1 MRTRDQARP
10 QRSPTDGLA
19 DRPSAGQGPE
29 ASGPGPASA
38 ADAGVPRLPDR
49 PGGRTEP
56 GPTGEPRAGPTLG
69 ERLVAARERKGVDL
83 YRAERDT
90 KIRARYLAALERGDD
105 RELPGAVYTK
115 GFLRN
120 YALYLGLDPD
130 DVLRQWRRER
140 GEAAL
145 AAPPLAVPRPLEAPR
160 QGLTF
165 TPGVVVAALLTVAV
179 VAFVG
184 YLGLQL
190 VRFAKPPTI
199 SVTDPPVAV
208 VDVEEGTTEYTI
220 RGLSDPGATVEV
232 RAPGRSQPYR
242 VTAGP
247 DGTWSVVVE
256 LRRGRNEFE
265 VTAKDPET
273 GKVAESPVAVLVNV
287 PFPVIAAPTL
297 TLDSPADGATYEN
310 GAVPVEGRTT
320 NAATVTVEAAYA
332 GPASGE
338 PQPSSGP
345 SPSPPPAPEPQTTV
359 PADDGTFSVPLDL
372 TTGRWTITV
381 TAASAER
388 RTVTLRRTVEVS
400 YRGVTL
406 VVQIKGGRAWLK
418 VWVDDRVDP
427 TVGAAGTVYRDGKVL
442 TFTGQRS
449 IEVRTG
455 SSGVTYFTLNGIS
468 LGRLGRVG
476 VPETWRFEP
485 PNPPVRT
492 DRR

>member
-1 MRTRDQARP
+1 MRSRDQARP
-10 QRSPTDGLA
+10 NRELGI
-19 DRPSAGQGPE
+19 DRASRDEAPPE
-29 ASGPGPASA
+29 AALPVRPPADGAASA
-38 ADAGVPRLPDR
+38 
-49 PGGRTEP
+49 
-56 GPTGEPRAGPTLG
+56 PTSSQPTLG
-69 ERLVAARERKGVDL
+69 ERLIAARERKGVDL

-105 RELPGAVYTK
+105 RELPGVVYTK

-140 GEAAL
+140 GEAAQ
-145 AAPPLAVPRPLEAPR
+145 AAPRIAVPRPLEAPR
-160 QGLTF
+160 QGLAF

-179 VAFVG
+179 VAFLG
-184 YLGLQL
+184 YLALQL
-190 VRFAKPPTI
+190 ARFAQPPRV
-199 SVTDPPVAV
+199 SVVDPPVAV
-208 VDVEEGTTEYTI
+208 LEVEEGTESYTLK
-220 RGLSDPGATVEV
+220 GLSDPGATVEV
-232 RAPGRSQPYR
+232 SAPGRPQPYR

-247 DGTWSVVVE
+247 DGTWAVVVE

-273 GKVAESPVAVLVNV
+273 GKTAESPVRILISV
-287 PFPVIAAPTL
+287 PFLVAAAPTL
-297 TLDSPADGATYEN
+297 NVDSPADGAVYEN

-320 NAATVTVEAAYA
+320 NAVKVTVEAIYA

-338 PQPSSGP
+338 PRPSAGP
-345 SPSPPPAPEPQTTV
+345 SPSPPPAPEPQTTE

-372 TTGRWTITV
+372 STGRWTIVV
-381 TAASAER
+381 TAASAEN
-388 RTVTLRRTVEVS
+388 RTVSLRRTVEVS

-418 VWVDDRVDP
+418 VWVDDQLDP
-427 TVGAAGTVYRDGKVL
+427 TVGAAGTVYRDGKTL

-449 IEVRTG
+449 VEVRTG
-455 SSGVTYFTLNGIS
+455 SSGVTYFTLNGVS

>member
-1 MRTRDQARP
+1 MSTRDHARP
-10 QRSPTDGLA
+10 NPASSDGPRGSDPLSPGRSGVPG
-19 DRPSAGQGPE
+19 PSA
-29 ASGPGPASA
+29 ASGAPSGLRGGAGA
-38 ADAGVPRLPDR
+38 EGRTDAGVDR
-49 PGGRTEP
+49 PAE
-56 GPTGEPRAGPTLG
+56 PTLG

-90 KIRARYLAALERGDD
+90 KIRARYLSALERGDD

-140 GEAAL
+140 GDAAL
-145 AAPPLAVPRPLEAPR
+145 AAPPIAVPRPLEAPR

-165 TPGVVVAALLTVAV
+165 TPGVVAAALLTIAV

-190 VRFAKPPTI
+190 VRFAKPPMITV
-199 SVTDPPVAV
+199 SDPAVAV
-208 VDVEEGTTEYTI
+208 VEVEEGTAEYTL
-220 RGLSDPGATVEV
+220 RGFSDPGATVEIA
-232 RAPGRSQPYR
+232 APGRDQPYR

-247 DGTWSVVVE
+247 DGSWSAVVE

-265 VTAKDPET
+265 VSAKDPET
-273 GKVAESPVAVLVNV
+273 GKVAETPVRVLINV
-287 PFPVIAAPTL
+287 PFSVVAAPTL
-297 TLDSPADGATYEN
+297 TVDSPADGATYEN

-320 NAATVTVEAAYA
+320 NAAKVTVEATYA

-338 PQPSSGP
+338 PQASAAP
-345 SPSPPPAPEPQTTV
+345 SPSPPPGPEPQTTE
-359 PADDGTFSVPLDL
+359 PAEDGTFSVPLDL

-381 TAASAER
+381 TAASAEN

-427 TVGAAGTVYRDGKVL
+427 TVGAAGTVYGDGKIL

-449 IEVRTG
+449 IEVRSG
-455 SSGVTYFTLNGIS
+455 SSGVTYFTLNGVS

>member
-10 QRSPTDGLA
+10 NPARDGDVRGLDRSA
-19 DRPSAGQGPE
+19 
-29 ASGPGPASA
+29 
-38 ADAGVPRLPDR
+38 R
-49 PGGRTEP
+49 PGSAI
-56 GPTGEPRAGPTLG
+56 GPSVPERLAPSDGGERAWSRGAPAEATRQPTLG

-83 YRAERDT
+83 HRAERDT
-90 KIRARYLAALERGDD
+90 KIRAHYLAALERGDD
-105 RELPGAVYTK
+105 RDLPGAVYTK

-130 DVLRQWRRER
+130 DVLRQWRQER
-140 GEAAL
+140 GDAAL
-145 AAPPLAVPRPLEAPR
+145 AVPPIAVPRPLEAPR
-160 QGLTF
+160 QGLTL
-165 TPGVVVAALLTVAV
+165 TPGVIAAALLTVAV

-199 SVTDPPVAV
+199 TVTDPPVAV
-208 VDVEEGTTEYTI
+208 VEADEGTTEYTL
-220 RGLSDPGATVEV
+220 RGQSEPGATVEV
-232 RAPGRSQPYR
+232 SAPGRDQPYR

-247 DGTWSVVVE
+247 DGSWSVVVE
-256 LRRGRNEFE
+256 LRRGRNQFE

-273 GKVAESPVAVLVNV
+273 GKVAERPVQVLINV
-287 PFPVIAAPTL
+287 PFSVVAAPTL
-297 TLDSPADGATYEN
+297 TVDSPADGATYEN

-320 NAATVTVEAAYA
+320 NAVKVTVEAAYV
-332 GPASGE
+332 GPATDA
-338 PQPSSGP
+338 PQPSAGP
-345 SPSPPPAPEPQTTV
+345 SPSPPPAPAPQTTA

-372 TTGRWTITV
+372 TTGRWTITI
-381 TAASAER
+381 TAASAEN
-388 RTVTLRRTVEVS
+388 RTVTLRRSVEVS

-418 VWVDDRVDP
+418 VWVDDKIDP
-427 TVGAAGTVYRDGKVL
+427 TVGAAGTVYSDGKTL

-455 SSGVTYFTLNGIS
+455 SSGVTYFTLNGVS
-468 LGRLGRVG
+468 LGRLGSVG

-492 DRR
+492 NRR